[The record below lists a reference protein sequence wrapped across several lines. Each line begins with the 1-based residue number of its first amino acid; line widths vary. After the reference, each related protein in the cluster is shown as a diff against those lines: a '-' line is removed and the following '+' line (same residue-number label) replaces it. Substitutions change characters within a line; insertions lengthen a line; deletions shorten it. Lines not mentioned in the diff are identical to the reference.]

1 MFGDIAIISN
11 FDFKSVM
18 SLYSVLRDEC
28 LMKNVCIE
36 IGAASSVWQL
46 CKPLV
51 HASSSVCQSGGNN
64 KPTREGFYAQGSLCL
79 RSKFLGGDKNLT
91 LSHMQLN
98 PPSSQRLKQK
108 LATRCMFYPEPS
120 CPVLDLRTPTFLSST
135 MNLEVR
141 ASKTHHYQNSHC
153 FHGKLD
159 SIGCYVTETIDWLDS
174 IAERIR

>member
-1 MFGDIAIISN
+1 
-11 FDFKSVM
+11 M

-79 RSKFLGGDKNLT
+79 RSKFLGGDKSLT

-108 LATRCMFYPEPS
+108 LATRCTFYPEPS
-120 CPVLDLRTPTFLSST
+120 CPVLDLRTPTFLSSKWIWKSE
-135 MNLEVR
+135 LR
-141 ASKTHHYQNSHC
+141 
-153 FHGKLD
+153 KLIIIKILTV
-159 SIGCYVTETIDWLDS
+159 SMGSLIGLAIILQ
-174 IAERIR
+174 IL

>member
-1 MFGDIAIISN
+1 M
-11 FDFKSVM
+11 SV
-18 SLYSVLRDEC
+18 YSVLRNEC

-79 RSKFLGGDKNLT
+79 RSKFLSGDKNLT

-120 CPVLDLRTPTFLSST
+120 CPVLEFENPNFFVLK

-141 ASKTHHYQNSHC
+141 ASETQNSHC

-159 SIGCYVTETIDWLDS
+159 KIGYCITDTIGMVGHYN
-174 IAERIR
+174 

>member
-1 MFGDIAIISN
+1 M
-11 FDFKSVM
+11 SV
-18 SLYSVLRDEC
+18 YSVLLDEC

-51 HASSSVCQSGGNN
+51 HASSSSVCQSGGNN

-79 RSKFLGGDKNLT
+79 RSKFLSGDKNLT

-120 CPVLDLRTPTFLSST
+120 CPVFDLRNPTFLSST

-141 ASKTHHYQNSHC
+141 ASETHHYQNSHC
-153 FHGKLD
+153 FHGKID
-159 SIGCYVTETIDWLDS
+159 RIGYNITDTIDWLDS
-174 IAERIR
+174 TVERIR